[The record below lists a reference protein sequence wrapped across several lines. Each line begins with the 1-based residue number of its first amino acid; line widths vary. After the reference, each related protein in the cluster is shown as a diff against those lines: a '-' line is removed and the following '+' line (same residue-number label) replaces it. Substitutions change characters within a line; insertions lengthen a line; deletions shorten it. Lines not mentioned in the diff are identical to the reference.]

1 MKDKLI
7 LVAGGYGYGNMGD
20 EAQCAA
26 TLQMLSLRYPGF
38 QIRDLTPDTDYSLGA
53 HPGFAH
59 DYASRVEIF
68 NQGRPHDAFRVK
80 TLMRRI
86 RFRLISALMLLNA
99 RLARRG
105 WPLLMLNA
113 ARASFLRQIERA
125 SLFFFCGGGYLTGST
140 RSRLWDGA
148 LVCRLCEILGTPVVM
163 SGQTIGVWSDALDR
177 RIARRGFAAV
187 RLIGTRDE
195 TDSMRDLREIGFA
208 EDRMMATHDDALFC
222 GKSTERVLPDGE
234 WVVVNFHF
242 WGVQPDRRDGLVDR
256 IGEALDIVRR
266 EMPQARFAFLAMH
279 ESDTGS
285 FEAFKRRRADIPFVA
300 VNCGGDFRKARRA
313 IAEARLVLTMKH
325 HPIIFAI
332 GEDVPVVSLSFSR
345 YYEHKNLGALG
356 QYGVA
361 DCSCSLE
368 ADDFAE
374 GFRRALARAMDRD
387 WFLRTVREG
396 RRAAA
401 QRKEAFMR
409 RVDAVLGVEPSRR
422 GERDFKPLADTLF
435 DSARMNVLDR
445 QKSAVP
451 PTGDSVGTA
460 IFRNEYGIVP
470 ALLPKLRFGR
480 SADELGARPD
490 WCFLWSNGV
499 YYDNEKVLA
508 EAISSDATL
517 VLCEDGF
524 LRSAD
529 TWANFKAPPRYRHG
543 CSLVLDTLGCYY
555 DATRE
560 SLVERMLND
569 KSLVVTAEQRAE
581 ARKLIDLIVG
591 ERLTKYN
598 HQPMVAPEIGRPGRR
613 KVLVV
618 DQSYG
623 DYAISKGWADAST
636 FERMLADAVRDNPD
650 ADVIVKT
657 HPDTLTGRRKG
668 YYDGVK
674 EGGNVFRATMP
685 VNPYSLMELVDKVY
699 VCSTQFGFEALMAG
713 KEVYVYGMPFYA
725 GWGLA
730 HDVQGNPRRT
740 NRRTLEE
747 VFYIFYILYTRWYN
761 PDTGRQCDIREA
773 MDWLLKVRAEY
784 SELRGRAMS

>member
-26 TLQMLSLRYPGF
+26 SLQMLSLRYPSF
-38 QIRDLTPDTDYSLGA
+38 QVRNLTPDVDYSFGA

-59 DYASRVEIF
+59 DYASRVEVF
-68 NQGRPHDAFRVK
+68 NQGRRHDAFRVK
-80 TLMRRI
+80 TLVRRI
-86 RFRLISALMLLNA
+86 RFRLITALMVFNA
-99 RLARRG
+99 HLAKRR
-105 WPLLMLNA
+105 WPLFMLNA

-125 SLFFFCGGGYLTGST
+125 SLFFFCGGGYLTGAT

-163 SGQTIGVWSDALDR
+163 SGQTMGVWSDALDR

-195 TDSMRDLREIGFA
+195 ADSMRDLREIGFA

-242 WGVQPDRRDGLVDR
+242 WGVQPERRDGLVDR
-256 IGEALDIVRR
+256 IGEALDIVRK
-266 EMPQARFAFLAMH
+266 EMPRANFAFLAMH
-279 ESDTGS
+279 ESDMGS
-285 FEAFKRRRADIPFVA
+285 LESFRRRRADVPFA
-300 VNCGGDFRKARRA
+300 VVDCGGDFRKARRA
-313 IAEARLVLTMKH
+313 IADARLVLTMKH

-332 GEDVPVVSLSFSR
+332 GEGVPVVGLSFSR

-368 ADDFAE
+368 ADDFA
-374 GFRRALARAMDRD
+374 GDFCRAIARAMDRS
-387 WFLRTVREG
+387 WFSRTVAEG
-396 RRAAA
+396 RRSVA
-401 QRKEAFMR
+401 QRKEDFMH
-409 RVDAVLGVEPSRR
+409 RVDAILGVTPSHR
-422 GERDFKPLADTLF
+422 GERDFKPIADTLF
-435 DSARMNVLDR
+435 DAARMNVLDR
-445 QKSAVP
+445 QKSAIP
-451 PTGDSVGTA
+451 PTGESVGA
-460 IFRNEYGIVP
+460 AVFRNEYGIVP
-470 ALLPKLRFGR
+470 ALLPNVRFGR
-480 SADELGARPD
+480 SAAELGERPD

-499 YYDNEKVLA
+499 YYDNEKVLS
-508 EAISSDATL
+508 EAIAAAATL

-560 SLVERMLND
+560 SMVERMLND
-569 KSLVVTAEQRAE
+569 KSLVVTSGQRAE
-581 ARKLIDLIVG
+581 ARSLIDLIVR

-598 HQPMVAPEIGRPGRR
+598 HQPLDVPAIGRPGRR

-623 DYAISKGWADAST
+623 DFAIKKGWADDST
-636 FERMLADAVRDNPD
+636 FERMLEDAIRDNPD

-657 HPDTLTGRRKG
+657 HPDTMTGRRKG
-668 YYDGVK
+668 YYDGLV
-674 EGGNVFRATMP
+674 EHDNVFRATMP

-713 KEVYVYGMPFYA
+713 KEVHVYGMPFYA
-725 GWGLA
+725 GWGLTI
-730 HDVQGNPRRT
+730 DRQTNPRRT

-747 VFYIFYILYTRWYN
+747 VFYIFYVLYTRWYN

-773 MDWLLKVRAEY
+773 IDWLLKVRTEY
-784 SELRGRAMS
+784 SELRGRGTS